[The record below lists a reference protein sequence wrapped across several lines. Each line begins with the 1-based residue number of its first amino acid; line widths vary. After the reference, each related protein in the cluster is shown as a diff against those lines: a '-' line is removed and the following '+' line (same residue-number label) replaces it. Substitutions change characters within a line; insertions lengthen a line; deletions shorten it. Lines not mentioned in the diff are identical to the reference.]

1 VANDNYFAELAQILA
16 AKRGNAPAVGGT
28 IDTSVKARPIAAMRG
43 PDAGAIA
50 QGGAAA
56 GRSLS
61 TAILSGV
68 KAGLANRQRALSQRQ
83 EAAAAQARAEMMP
96 IAAATGPA
104 MAEGG
109 RAARQSA
116 QARSSIE
123 VPLTGTQGGPQL
135 PPYGAPAGPGQPG
148 GMPVPAQPQTPAA
161 GQPGASAAAPG
172 APGAAAGG
180 PQTAQPPPP
189 GYIINPQT
197 GQPVP
202 TWVVEQAIAA
212 QNAQSIPQQ
221 IPQLPQGPAPT
232 TAGRQGAG
240 EAGMAAQPQL
250 PFAR

>member
-123 VPLTGTQGGPQL
+123 VPLPGTQGGPQL
-135 PPYGAPAGPGQPG
+135 PPYGAPAGLGQPG

-161 GQPGASAAAPG
+161 GQPGASVAAPG

-180 PQTAQPPPP
+180 PQAMQPPP

-197 GQPVP
+197 GQLVP

-212 QNAQSIPQQ
+212 QNAQPIPQQ

>member
-1 VANDNYFAELAQILA
+1 MPNENYFTELAKILA
-16 AKRGNAPAVGGT
+16 AKKGNTPVVRES
-28 IDTSVKARPIAAMRG
+28 IDTSVRTRPISSMRG

-61 TAILSGV
+61 AAILSGV
-68 KAGLANRQRALSQRQ
+68 KIGLANRQRALSQRQ

-96 IAAATGPA
+96 VAAASAPA
-104 MAEGG
+104 MAQGG
-109 RAARQSA
+109 QAARQSA

-123 VPLTGTQGGPQL
+123 VPLPGAQGGPQL
-135 PPYGAPAGPGQPG
+135 PPYGGPAGPGWQG
-148 GMPVPAQPQTPAA
+148 GMPMLTQPQTPAA
-161 GQPGASAAAPG
+161 GQPGAPAAGSGGQAAAM
-172 APGAAAGG
+172 
-180 PQTAQPPPP
+180 PQAMQAPP

-212 QNAQSIPQQ
+212 QNAQPIPQQ

-240 EAGMAAQPQL
+240 EVGATVAPAL